1 MIAPIKNDGPKNVLG
16 KELVPCCLEN
26 RTGWYR
32 NGSCETD
39 SGDQGRHV
47 VCALMTEEFL
57 EFSKVMG
64 NDLSTPMP
72 EYDFPGL
79 KEEIAGVYVPAVGRK
94 HSRLAW
100 HPRSNWRLAKNLH
113 LTWYSSKIC
122 KTTQSDFLRQS
133 KTLFIGSSEE

>member
-1 MIAPIKNDGPKNVLG
+1 MIKPIKDDGPKNVLG
-16 KELVPCCLEN
+16 TELVPCCLEN

-79 KEEIAGVYVPAVGRK
+79 NEGDCWCLCAGRWQEAFEAGMAPKVKLEACEESALDRVQLNDLQDHAI
-94 HSRLAW
+94 
-100 HPRSNWRLAKNLH
+100 
-113 LTWYSSKIC
+113 
-122 KTTQSDFLRQS
+122 
-133 KTLFIGSSEE
+133 